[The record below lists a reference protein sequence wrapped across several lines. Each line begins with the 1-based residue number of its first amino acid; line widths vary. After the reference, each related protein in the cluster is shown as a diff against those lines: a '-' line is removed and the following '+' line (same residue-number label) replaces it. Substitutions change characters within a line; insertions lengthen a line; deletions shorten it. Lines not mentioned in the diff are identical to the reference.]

1 MFNFLNLDNTTRPFI
16 LEAISEAEQTG
27 QIYNSTRFNSIGTQK
42 WIPLLKEAA
51 QSYNEHWLAYQLE
64 VNGMMKDFE
73 NTQKPTGG
81 YTTKHVPHTAAE
93 TYAEGQFNRCY
104 MLGLCK
110 RARKE
115 GKTHLEIYRA
125 KQVSEQR
132 PESQALVGT
141 TLSIVEIE
149 AQLKK
154 TQDSFKSALVRPNS
168 GLSVKLI

>member
-1 MFNFLNLDNTTRPFI
+1 
-16 LEAISEAEQTG
+16 
-27 QIYNSTRFNSIGTQK
+27 
-42 WIPLLKEAA
+42 
-51 QSYNEHWLAYQLE
+51 
-64 VNGMMKDFE
+64 
-73 NTQKPTGG
+73 
-81 YTTKHVPHTAAE
+81 
-93 TYAEGQFNRCY
+93 

-110 RARKE
+110 RARNE

-132 PESQALVGT
+132 PESQTLVGT